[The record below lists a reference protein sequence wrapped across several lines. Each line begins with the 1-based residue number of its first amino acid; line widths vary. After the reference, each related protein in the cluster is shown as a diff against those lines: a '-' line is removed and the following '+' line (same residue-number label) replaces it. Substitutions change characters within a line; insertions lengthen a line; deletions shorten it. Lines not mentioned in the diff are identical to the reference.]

1 MIILM
6 KYKNRIDNLKKLEE
20 SLFFSLQKFS
30 LKKRKKKFLNNFFL
44 KTPHFLIKKKKALI
58 ICNFLK
64 KNHLT

>member
-1 MIILM
+1 MTKKQI
-6 KYKNRIDNLKKLEE
+6 KNLN
-20 SLFFSLQKFS
+20 
-30 LKKRKKKFLNNFFL
+30 FLSQNPNFFL

>member
-30 LKKRKKKFLNNFFL
+30 LKKRKKKLFL
-44 KTPHFLIKKKKALI
+44 
-58 ICNFLK
+58 
-64 KNHLT
+64 